1 MQHASTSP
9 NVLAPELTTT
19 VRETAYLA
27 VTSVPV
33 PAPAPVVCLNCEAI
47 VPDHFCGHCGQEAH
61 THRFTLG
68 HFLHEIPHTI
78 LHVDKGLFYTA
89 KEMTLRPAATL
100 RHFLAGQRIRH
111 FKPVAYVL
119 LLAGLSSFIYAVLHL
134 HTYNPND
141 PSLGPAGHAM
151 QEHISTGS
159 GKYMSWFM
167 VGSLPL
173 TALLTWAL
181 LRRARF
187 NYAECLVINAYVIG
201 TGTLVTMPFYIPY
214 YIFEGT
220 ARIAQVS
227 LCSMLVMFGYQT
239 WAYASLLA
247 PTGLSAI
254 KRYVRGLI
262 AAVLAFTVL
271 MVVMTG
277 TIYGLHWSTAKESFR
292 EIAQHARQTKRAGQA
307 APVAPA
313 PSEAAPQH

>member
-1 MQHASTSP
+1 MQNTSTSAIT
-9 NVLAPELTTT
+9 LAPELTAA
-19 VRETAYLA
+19 VRELA
-27 VTSVPV
+27 SPAPL
-33 PAPAPVVCLNCEAI
+33 PAPAVCLNCEAP
-47 VPDHFCGHCGQEAH
+47 VPGHFCGHCGQEAH

-119 LLAGLSSFIYAVLHL
+119 LLAGLSSFLYAVLHL
-134 HTYNPND
+134 HTYHPNE
-141 PSLGPAGHAM
+141 PSLGPAGREM
-151 QEHISTGS
+151 QEYISQGS

-187 NYAECLVINAYVIG
+187 NYAECLVINAYILG

-214 YIFEGT
+214 YMFDGT
-220 ARIAQVS
+220 AQMGRVS
-227 LCSMLVMFGYQT
+227 LCSMVVMFAYQT

-247 PTGLSAI
+247 PAGRSAMRRYTRGFLASLLGFVILMLVLS
-254 KRYVRGLI
+254 
-262 AAVLAFTVL
+262 
-271 MVVMTG
+271 G

-292 EIAQHARQTKRAGQA
+292 EIAEHARQTKRAGQA
-307 APVAPA
+307 ASVTPA
-313 PSEAAPQH
+313 PGQAAPQH